1 MTPDQIL
8 AKREYDRVAWEKR
21 QMSKKRKEADA
32 KAEIA
37 NREQEIESKI
47 SMLNNLASPSFTS
60 PLSCLSA
67 QSPEKFMDFAHQGKS
82 IAPRC
87 LEGNI
92 DVYAIHAPLSDDE
105 NNELKASEVLAK
117 NESASRPVRECR
129 AQKELEDKFQ
139 AHCAPNRLIPITA
152 EPECLFCLGLLKHTS
167 SPADPSL
174 PFQSKQ
180 LTDPQNPSQ
189 RLSSKYFDGM
199 LQHCLFFEAQFNKV
213 GKLDVEGTFLE
224 KMEVRGINTNLYSL
238 ASMTNTF
245 SGVCFFPNLGDGWIA
260 PRQKADLADRAWLM
274 SSDWFLNNPELGR
287 KASLTEVSEQETVN
301 KYDRRSKTL
310 VVVDKHKLMH
320 EMFVNHIQYG
330 FVKRNTSFETE
341 KKAARLQ
348 FRKLGNQSIPLLNE
362 RLQPLVESVRQ
373 LFGYSGAEQY
383 HTLNFMHIGLPLH
396 FDRAGPASAGLFSGP
411 GHSICTLRLDGP
423 DVYIFVQEH
432 PSIAL
437 AIGRF
442 PV

>member
-1 MTPDQIL
+1 M
-8 AKREYDRVAWEKR
+8 
-21 QMSKKRKEADA
+21 
-32 KAEIA
+32 
-37 NREQEIESKI
+37 
-47 SMLNNLASPSFTS
+47 
-60 PLSCLSA
+60 
-67 QSPEKFMDFAHQGKS
+67 
-82 IAPRC
+82 
-87 LEGNI
+87 EGNI

-139 AHCAPNRLIPITA
+139 AHRAPNRLIPIAA
-152 EPECLFCLGLLKHTS
+152 EPERLFCLGLLKHTS

-174 PFQSKQ
+174 TFQSKL
-180 LTDPQNPSQ
+180 LTDPQNFSQ

-274 SSDWFLNNPELGR
+274 SSDWFLNNAELGR

-330 FVKRNTSFETE
+330 FVKRNTCFETE

-362 RLQPLVESVRQ
+362 RLQPLVE
-373 LFGYSGAEQY
+373 
-383 HTLNFMHIGLPLH
+383 
-396 FDRAGPASAGLFSGP
+396 
-411 GHSICTLRLDGP
+411 
-423 DVYIFVQEH
+423 
-432 PSIAL
+432 
-437 AIGRF
+437 
-442 PV
+442 